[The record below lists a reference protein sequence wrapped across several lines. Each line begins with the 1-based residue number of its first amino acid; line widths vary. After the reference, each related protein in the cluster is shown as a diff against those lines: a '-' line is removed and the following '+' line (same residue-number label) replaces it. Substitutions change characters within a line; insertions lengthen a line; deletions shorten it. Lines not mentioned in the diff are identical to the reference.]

1 MAGAGQMLGGAM
13 AGIGN
18 QLSGVSGLSKGSS
31 TTTSAKVIP
40 HAKGGIVSSPTM
52 FPMQGGNFGLAGE
65 AGTEVIAPARR
76 MSNGDLGV
84 GAVQPQVTVNN
95 YTNAAVEVIK
105 RPNNEME
112 IKISE
117 LNSMLSSSKTNQ
129 GWANAQSRMAK
140 QGRQIG

>member
-1 MAGAGQMLGGAM
+1 MLGGAM
-13 AGIGN
+13 SGIGN
-18 QLSGVSGLSKGSS
+18 KLSGVSGLSKG
-31 TTTSAKVIP
+31 ANVVP

-76 MSNGDLGV
+76 MSNGEVGV

-117 LNSMLSSSKTNQ
+117 LNSMLSSSKTNK
-129 GWANAQSRMAK
+129 GWVNAQTRMSK
-140 QGRQIG
+140 QGKQIG

>member
-1 MAGAGQMLGGAM
+1 M

-18 QLSGVSGLSKGSS
+18 QLSGVSGLSKG
-31 TTTSAKVIP
+31 ANVVP

-76 MSNGDLGV
+76 MSNGDVGI

-95 YTNAAVEVIK
+95 YTNAAVEVK
-105 RPNNEME
+105 RRPDNSTE
-112 IKISE
+112 IKITE
-117 LNSMLSSSKTNQ
+117 LNSMLASSRSNK
-129 GWANAQSRMAK
+129 GMVAAQSRLQK
-140 QGRQIG
+140 NGRQIG

>member
-1 MAGAGQMLGGAM
+1 MLGGAM

-76 MSNGDLGV
+76 MSNGEVGV